1 MIGDPVL
8 EEMAIELKRALE
20 LRGLDPANPPI
31 NEGAPPS
38 ARLFAEYQRRGG
50 EVYTD
55 ADICARSLIARVVA
69 LSS

>member
-8 EEMAIELKRALE
+8 EEMAIELKQALE

-38 ARLFAEYQRRGG
+38 ARLFAEYQRRDGT
-50 EVYTD
+50 VYTD
-55 ADICARSLIARVVA
+55 ADYFAQMLVDRVVT